1 MPLLHLPSSKCILTN
16 SIQRWNVSSRYPS
29 LPVIKR
35 QTCPA
40 TLWNTNTNY
49 TYRQMTRNHPLTNSK
64 NIYPPILPR
73 FLPSISFADH
83 LVPRRVA
90 GRGCFLSSLQLWRL
104 SVPEFFQDAFSCE
117 YLDHAKSSF
126 KRRIVSLMLDQKL
139 MLVLLVR
146 RRGCQLRREQV
157 VKEQLSWIFMHDIRR
172 KIVCKEDDIKGLY
185 WTTLKRDKSRSWTM
199 SN

>member
-1 MPLLHLPSSKCILTN
+1 
-16 SIQRWNVSSRYPS
+16 
-29 LPVIKR
+29 
-35 QTCPA
+35 
-40 TLWNTNTNY
+40 
-49 TYRQMTRNHPLTNSK
+49 MTRNHPLTNSK

-146 RRGCQLRREQV
+146 RRGCQLRQSKWLKSNYREY
-157 VKEQLSWIFMHDIRR
+157 LCTIFVERSCAKKMTSKAYI
-172 KIVCKEDDIKGLY
+172 GLP
-185 WTTLKRDKSRSWTM
+185 
-199 SN
+199 